1 MTSRWAVDVANDRD
15 VTIHW
20 RPISLLFKN
29 DMQPDSPWYP
39 KAARTHGLLRI
50 FEAVRAEKGEA
61 KLGDLYTA
69 YGRRIHHDQNLE
81 FDPTEALV
89 EAGLPKKYAKAMD
102 DASWDKTIRSGMNA
116 GLALTGNDVGTPIL
130 GFTNSKG
137 KKVGFFGPVISRR
150 LSHKDGLKLWDG
162 IMLTADIDSFW
173 ELKRTRTESPKFG
186 KRP

>member
-1 MTSRWAVDVANDRD
+1 MTSRWAVAVAPERD

-20 RPISLLFKN
+20 RPISLMFKN
-29 DMQPDSPWYP
+29 DVQPDSPWFD
-39 KAARTHGLLRI
+39 KASRTHGLLRV

-69 YGRRIHHDQNLE
+69 YGRRIHHDQNLM
-81 FDPTEALV
+81 FDPAEALV
-89 EAGLPKKYAKAMD
+89 EAGLPKKFAKAMTD
-102 DASWDKTIRSGMNA
+102 VSFDAAIRSGMDE

-130 GFTNSKG
+130 GFTNSAG
-137 KKVGFFGPVISRR
+137 KRVGFFGPVMSRR
-150 LSHKDGLKLWDG
+150 LKRTDALKLWDG

-173 ELKRTRTESPKFG
+173 ELKRTRTESPRFG